1 MGRRKKKTFL
11 EETQPVQAAQAPE
24 IMQWETAIYARLSVQ
39 NSKKDDGGASIE
51 EQVAICREYIDEH
64 PYLHLAGTFVDNG
77 WTGTNMKRPQFQKM
91 IEEIREGR
99 IKAIVL
105 KDFSRFSRDYIEAGN
120 LLENVFP
127 FFGVRFISVSDNYDS
142 FETDGSAES
151 LLIPLKNLINSF
163 YSRDMSRKVSTAVH
177 TKQLAAEHIPS
188 MIPYGYR
195 KSTTEAYRFE
205 PDPETCDVVRRIF
218 RMKLEG
224 ASYSE
229 IARALTADGI
239 PSPGHL
245 RWLRGQSK
253 DPKYEHAIWNSPCV
267 KQICM
272 NPTYTGDLVFGR
284 MPTALYLGK
293 PDYGYEYDETKWRVL
308 KDMHEPLVDRE
319 TFAILKE
326 QKAER
331 NKAWNDKLAASE
343 KKRKANPPLFQK
355 MIFCGDC
362 GRRLG
367 FQRTTRTDVKTGTYY
382 CQNWWPHYCKNGYHN
397 ISQDT
402 VKEIVWN
409 IIQDQVQL
417 FADFEKLAARIQGG
431 EETSRLSEYRGEIQ
445 SLSVQLKGKQA
456 KRERLYEDF
465 RDGILTP
472 EEYTM
477 MKQRFDEEY
486 QALNRE
492 LNSVLTQQ
500 ARLKRTL
507 SSENR
512 WMKAFSIARGSDS
525 LTRELLEALVEKVL
539 VYEDEDHS
547 KRVEVVMKYSED
559 FEVLC
564 AALEEI
570 NGDVKQ

>member
-1 MGRRKKKTFL
+1 MGRRKRQTFL
-11 EETQPVQAAQAPE
+11 EEAQPAVTAAAPE
-24 IMQWETAIYARLSVQ
+24 IMQWETAIYARLSVE

-64 PYLHLAGTFVDNG
+64 PYLHLAGTYVDNG

-91 IEEIREGR
+91 IEEIKEGR

-188 MIPYGYR
+188 AIPYGYR
-195 KSTTEAYRFE
+195 KSTTQAYRFE
-205 PDPETCDVVRRIF
+205 PDPETRDVVTRIF
-218 RMKLEG
+218 KMRLDGMDFSK
-224 ASYSE
+224 
-229 IARALTADGI
+229 IARTLNDEGI

-245 RWLRGQSK
+245 RWLRGVSK
-253 DPKYEHAIWNSPCV
+253 DPKYEHATWNAPCV

-284 MPTALYLGK
+284 MPTALYLGQ
-293 PDYGYEYDETKWRVL
+293 PDYHYEYDESKWRVL

-319 TFAILKE
+319 TFEILKE
-326 QKAER
+326 RRLKR
-331 NKAWNDKLAASE
+331 NKEWNDRLEAS
-343 KKRKANPPLFQK
+343 KAKREYNQPLFYK

-362 GRRLG
+362 GRALG
-367 FQRTTRTDVKTGTYY
+367 YHRSIKPDSKTGSYH
-382 CQNWWPHYCKNGYHN
+382 CQNYFLKACVNGYHT
-397 ISQDT
+397 IAQT
-402 VKEIVWN
+402 KIVKVVQHVIA
-409 IIQDQVQL
+409 DQL
-417 FADFEKLAARIQGG
+417 TLLADFDALTERIKKG
-431 EETSRLSEYRGEIQ
+431 EETSKQIEYRSEVQRLTIQ
-445 SLSVQLKGKQA
+445 MKSKQA
-456 KRERLYEDF
+456 KREHLYEDF

-486 QALNRE
+486 QQLNRE
-492 LNSVLTQQ
+492 LNAVLVQQ
-500 ARLKRTL
+500 AKLNRAL
-507 SSENR
+507 SSENK
-512 WMKAFSIARGSDS
+512 WMEHMRLAADGGE
-525 LTRELLEALVEKVL
+525 LTRELVEALIEKVL
-539 VYEDEDHS
+539 VYENAERQKS
-547 KRVEVVMKYSED
+547 VEVVMKYQED
-559 FEVLC
+559 FETLRE
-564 AALEEI
+564 AWLELKGE
-570 NGDVKQ
+570 DQE